1 MTAMPTSA
9 GWSLAAG
16 AVASITVGTLYDY
29 PELVMLGL
37 CAAVLVAMA
46 VGWITTRG
54 GIVPSRIV
62 HPLRTAEGTPV
73 TCVLTVSNRGR
84 LPAREIE
91 VVETVAGLDVRF
103 VVDTLA
109 GRSTEAGAEY
119 TLPLARRGVYA
130 LPAPSVEMLDPVRLV
145 RRCFATS
152 GTTTVYIHPGFH
164 PLPSSRSGS
173 RHDEDGSALVPQA
186 GGIAFYGLRDYV
198 PGDDRRLIHWP
209 SSARAGKLVVRH
221 NSVPDAPGYRLV
233 LDTTATG
240 YSDASFEDAIRVAA
254 SLCVAAARSNTRLR
268 LVTTGQTLTVASD
281 DTGTQVMEMLDF
293 LAGVSPTTEPVPWL
307 SVLAGGSEDTTR
319 IVVITGAATDPE
331 LTAIAQACSA
341 EAELTVVRVDEHARA
356 GRQMNPMHVLTTP
369 DSTEFARSW
378 TGAS

>member
-91 VVETVAGLDVRF
+91 VVETVAG
-103 VVDTLA
+103 
-109 GRSTEAGAEY
+109 
-119 TLPLARRGVYA
+119 